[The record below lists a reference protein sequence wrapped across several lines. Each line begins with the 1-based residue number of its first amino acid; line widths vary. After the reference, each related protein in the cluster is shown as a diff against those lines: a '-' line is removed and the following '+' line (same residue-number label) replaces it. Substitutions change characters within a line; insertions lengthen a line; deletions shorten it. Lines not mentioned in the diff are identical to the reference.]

1 MLAGVAAGLGR
12 AVGGAPKLSSDT
24 ATLPGASR
32 TAPTTT
38 TPSSSGPTTTTP
50 GATPTTAVAKP
61 PGTAIGP
68 ARDVPVGGAASFQ
81 DPASGDPALALQLT
95 KGQFVAYDAICP
107 HAGCT
112 VGYSSAAKL
121 IVCPCHGSEFD
132 PANGAVI
139 AGPAPHGL
147 GTIAI
152 AEGPDGQLYAV

>member
-1 MLAGVAAGLGR
+1 
-12 AVGGAPKLSSDT
+12 VGGAPHLSSDT
-24 ATLPGASR
+24 ATLPGASG
-32 TAPTTT
+32 TTTPTTTAPATTTPTTTAAGPAPTTT
-38 TPSSSGPTTTTP
+38 SAAPTTT
-50 GATPTTAVAKP
+50 GAKP

-68 ARDVPVGGAASFQ
+68 ARDVPVGGAATFQ
-81 DPASGDPALALQLT
+81 DPGSGDPALALQLT

-121 IVCPCHGSEFD
+121 IVCPCHGSEFN

-147 GTIAI
+147 STIAI